1 MATATP
7 AISGEGSGLGELQG
21 SESAAVAVALAEV
34 AGSGDGQTRWRWG
47 GLTGKVPAAD
57 WMGKER
63 GNVVELTSALILIA
77 TMPSAQASKIGR
89 LSQANDAQ
97 GFSCQGHFGSQSRH
111 FTRRKRSH
119 TRSGGRIEPKALEA
133 AGGAGWD
140 GMDGCPTDCECRSFT
155 GNVTTSYLPFSVV
168 LPASASTARERGE
181 KGSTKLGLLGGMSV
195 VLSRR

>member
-63 GNVVELTSALILIA
+63 GKL
-77 TMPSAQASKIGR
+77 PSTVLG
-89 LSQANDAQ
+89 LPLLPE
-97 GFSCQGHFGSQSRH
+97 
-111 FTRRKRSH
+111 RKRCCW
-119 TRSGGRIEPKALEA
+119 A
-133 AGGAGWD
+133 
-140 GMDGCPTDCECRSFT
+140 
-155 GNVTTSYLPFSVV
+155 
-168 LPASASTARERGE
+168 
-181 KGSTKLGLLGGMSV
+181 
-195 VLSRR
+195 